1 MQAIR
6 LRAAAAVSRVIEAD
20 QARNRAT
27 RTGSSS
33 TAAFGH
39 HPHSELALADAG
51 AHAHGLGSVDDS
63 DTGSE
68 TDDDDINRGQAVH
81 TSIASLAA
89 LTQRMKGA
97 GLCADRTHRM
107 SVYKDCFVGREAVDW
122 LVRHEA
128 VPSSGDS
135 GASARQAAV
144 ALGKRLLA
152 AGFIKHVTEPHKH
165 TFQDKFLFYRFA
177 DEQLHASMGSHRSA
191 SSSAADVPLA
201 AGWLQVKGGGGS
213 RLRRRAW
220 TRRWVEAYHDR
231 IEHYRSPPA
240 HDAGSR
246 EQRDGRVHRLL
257 PASKVFFAKEKVQKH
272 AFAFKVV
279 QEQGDAEAEQE
290 AELLLNGSTQEYVIA
305 LAPAA
310 SADASFARA

>member
-89 LTQRMKGA
+89 PSLTQ
-97 GLCADRTHRM
+97 
-107 SVYKDCFVGREAVDW
+107 
-122 LVRHEA
+122 
-128 VPSSGDS
+128 
-135 GASARQAAV
+135 
-144 ALGKRLLA
+144 LA
-152 AGFIKHVTEPHKH
+152 ARRSYKPAR
-165 TFQDKFLFYRFA
+165 FQ
-177 DEQLHASMGSHRSA
+177 S
-191 SSSAADVPLA
+191 
-201 AGWLQVKGGGGS
+201 
-213 RLRRRAW
+213 
-220 TRRWVEAYHDR
+220 
-231 IEHYRSPPA
+231 
-240 HDAGSR
+240 
-246 EQRDGRVHRLL
+246 
-257 PASKVFFAKEKVQKH
+257 
-272 AFAFKVV
+272 
-279 QEQGDAEAEQE
+279 
-290 AELLLNGSTQEYVIA
+290 
-305 LAPAA
+305 
-310 SADASFARA
+310 